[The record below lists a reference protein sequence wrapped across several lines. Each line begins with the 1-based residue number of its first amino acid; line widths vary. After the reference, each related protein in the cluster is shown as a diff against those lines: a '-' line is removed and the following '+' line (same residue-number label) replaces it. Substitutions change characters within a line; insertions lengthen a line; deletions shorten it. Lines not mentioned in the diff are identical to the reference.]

1 MNLGFPTPRAFFFHY
16 NKPASR
22 AAGEPVISLHVN
34 EACHLVRNID
44 CLVPIKGRIRKT
56 QPRWVMTGKARI
68 FRSDETTGTVTI
80 L

>member
-1 MNLGFPTPRAFFFHY
+1 MNLGFAKPRAFFFHF

-22 AAGEPVISLHVN
+22 AAGAPVISLHVDGV
-34 EACHLVRNID
+34 CYLVSNIE

-56 QPRWVMTGKARI
+56 QPRWVMTGRAHI
-68 FRSDETTGTVTI
+68 FGADETTGTVTI